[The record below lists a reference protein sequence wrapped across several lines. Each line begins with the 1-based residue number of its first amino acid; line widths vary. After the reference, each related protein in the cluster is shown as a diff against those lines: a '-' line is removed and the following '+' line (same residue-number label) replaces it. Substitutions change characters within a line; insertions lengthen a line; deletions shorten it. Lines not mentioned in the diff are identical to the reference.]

1 MSESAA
7 LNSTKESYESPV
19 TPESWGKFGMWIFL
33 AGDAMS
39 FGILLVGYGVLRAA
53 STNWPI
59 PNDILGIGLTAF
71 MTFLLIVSSL
81 TMVKGLSAVKK
92 GDIAGLKKYLG
103 FTILGGVIFLSLQA
117 YEWNHLIHEG
127 LGFSENPWGSSL
139 FGSTFYSITG
149 FHGMHVTGG
158 VIYLSIVLINA
169 QMGKFSSENYNLV
182 ELVGLYWHFVDLV
195 WILVFTLVYLI

>member
-1 MSESAA
+1 MSETAA

-53 STNWPI
+53 SSNWPI

-139 FGSTFYSITG
+139 FGSTFFSITG

-195 WILVFTLVYLI
+195 WILVFTLIYLI

>member
-1 MSESAA
+1 MSESAVVNA
-7 LNSTKESYESPV
+7 TQESYESPV

-39 FGILLVGYGVLRAA
+39 FGALLVVYGALRAA
-53 STNWPI
+53 TSNWPI
-59 PNDILGIGLTAF
+59 PAETLGIGLTAF

-81 TMVKGLSAVKK
+81 TMVKGLSAVKR

-103 FTILGGVIFLSLQA
+103 LTILGGVIFLSLQA
-117 YEWNHLIHEG
+117 YEWTHLIHEG
-127 LGFSENPWGSSL
+127 LLFSENPWGSAL
-139 FGSTFYSITG
+139 FGATFFSITG

-158 VIYLSIVLINA
+158 VIYLSVVLINA
-169 QMGKFSSENYNLV
+169 QKGKFSAENYNLV

>member
-1 MSESAA
+1 MSETAA

-53 STNWPI
+53 SSNWPI

-117 YEWNHLIHEG
+117 YEWNHLIHAG